1 MKGGKREMEFILIVF
16 LEKDLIQGSFFILA
30 HKWFVPLTLIQVG
43 FLEVSFERSAS
54 GGVKLPPSPK
64 LVRIMLQT
72 SISTSKQAHI
82 CSFRKYTFQYQ
93 GPPNFADV
101 SILLQKIVLFGKN
114 STFTQ
119 SNSVRFVL
127 EIFQF
132 CFQFL

>member
-1 MKGGKREMEFILIVF
+1 MKGGKREMEIILIVF

-54 GGVKLPPSPK
+54 GRVKLPPSSK
-64 LVRIMLQT
+64 LVRILLET
-72 SISTSKQAHI
+72 LISISKQAHI
-82 CSFRKYTFQYQ
+82 CSFIKYTFQYQ
-93 GPPNFADV
+93 DPPNFADV

>member
-1 MKGGKREMEFILIVF
+1 MKGGKREMEIILIVF

-43 FLEVSFERSAS
+43 FLEVSFERGAS
-54 GGVKLPPSPK
+54 GGVKLPSSPK
-64 LVRIMLQT
+64 LVRIMLET

-93 GPPNFADV
+93 VAPNFADV
-101 SILLQKIVLFGKN
+101 SILLQKIVLFGKD

-127 EIFQF
+127 EMFQF